1 MVPVFLLLPCKGE
14 DCSLR
19 KRWRLSIFP
28 GVCYVVFPERM
39 CGECIPGIGRG
50 RGVSGS
56 SAVWKERNKKSERW
70 ELRCQGKGQMV
81 EGKFRG

>member
-1 MVPVFLLLPCKGE
+1 MVPMFLLLPCKGE

-19 KRWRLSIFP
+19 KRGRLSIFP
-28 GVCYVVFPERM
+28 GVSYVVFPERM
-39 CGECIPGIGRG
+39 CGERIPGIRRG

-56 SAVWKERNKKSERW
+56 SAVWKEGNIKSERW
-70 ELRCQGKGQMV
+70 ELRCQGEGSMV